1 MERNIG
7 KKDKQIRLL
16 FVLVVAILG
25 ELKLITNDTVASV
38 LAAISIVFIVTILLN
53 FSPIYRLF
61 GISTYKVTSDKW
73 PMNNDKWLMIH
84 MSLVTVVG

>member
-61 GISTYKVTSDKW
+61 GISTYKVPSDK
-73 PMNNDKWLMIH
+73 
-84 MSLVTVVG
+84 

>member
-61 GISTYKVTSDKW
+61 GISTYKVTSDKR
-73 PMNNDKWLMIH
+73 PMNNDK
-84 MSLVTVVG
+84 

>member
-25 ELKLITNDTVASV
+25 GFKIITNDIIASI
-38 LAAISIVFIVTILLN
+38 LAVISIAFIVTVLLN
-53 FSPIYRLF
+53 FSPIYRVF
-61 GISTYKVTSDKW
+61 GFSAYKK
-73 PMNNDKWLMIH
+73 N
-84 MSLVTVVG
+84 

>member
-1 MERNIG
+1 MDRNIG

-25 ELKLITNDTVASV
+25 QLKVITNDTVASI
-38 LAAISIVFIVTILLN
+38 LAVISIAFTVTILLN

-61 GISTYKVTSDKW
+61 GISTHKVT
-73 PMNNDKWLMIH
+73 NDK
-84 MSLVTVVG
+84 

>member
-1 MERNIG
+1 MERNIE

-61 GISTYKVTSDKW
+61 GISTYKVTNDKR
-73 PMNNDKWLMIH
+73 PMNNDK
-84 MSLVTVVG
+84 

>member
-25 ELKLITNDTVASV
+25 GFKIITNDIIASI
-38 LAAISIVFIVTILLN
+38 LAVISVLLN
-53 FSPIYRLF
+53 FSPIYRVF
-61 GISTYKVTSDKW
+61 GFSTYKK
-73 PMNNDKWLMIH
+73 N
-84 MSLVTVVG
+84 

>member
-38 LAAISIVFIVTILLN
+38 LAVISIAFIVTILLN
-53 FSPIYRLF
+53 FFPIYRLL
-61 GISTYKVTSDKW
+61 GISTYKVT
-73 PMNNDKWLMIH
+73 NDK
-84 MSLVTVVG
+84 

>member
-1 MERNIG
+1 MQRNIG
-7 KKDKQIRLL
+7 RKDKQIRLL

-61 GISTYKVTSDKW
+61 GISTYKVTNDKR
-73 PMNNDKWLMIH
+73 PMNNDK
-84 MSLVTVVG
+84 

>member
-25 ELKLITNDTVASV
+25 GFKIITNDIIASI
-38 LAAISIVFIVTILLN
+38 LAVISIAFIVTVLLN
-53 FSPIYRLF
+53 FSPIYRVF
-61 GISTYKVTSDKW
+61 GFSTYKQ
-73 PMNNDKWLMIH
+73 N
-84 MSLVTVVG
+84 

>member
-25 ELKLITNDTVASV
+25 QLKIITNDTVASV
-38 LAAISIVFIVTILLN
+38 LAVISIAFIVTILLN
-53 FSPIYRLF
+53 FSHIYRVF
-61 GISTYKVTSDKW
+61 GFSTYKKD
-73 PMNNDKWLMIH
+73 
-84 MSLVTVVG
+84 

>member
-25 ELKLITNDTVASV
+25 GFKIITNDIIASI
-38 LAAISIVFIVTILLN
+38 LAVISIAFIVTVLLN
-53 FSPIYRLF
+53 FSPIYRVF
-61 GISTYKVTSDKW
+61 GLSTYKK
-73 PMNNDKWLMIH
+73 N
-84 MSLVTVVG
+84 

>member
-25 ELKLITNDTVASV
+25 ELKLITSDTVASV
-38 LAAISIVFIVTILLN
+38 LAVISIAFIVTILLH

-61 GISTYKVTSDKW
+61 GISTYKVT
-73 PMNNDKWLMIH
+73 NDK
-84 MSLVTVVG
+84 

>member
-38 LAAISIVFIVTILLN
+38 LSAISIVFIVTILLN

-61 GISTYKVTSDKW
+61 GISTYKVT
-73 PMNNDKWLMIH
+73 NDK
-84 MSLVTVVG
+84 

>member
-25 ELKLITNDTVASV
+25 GFKIITNDIIASI
-38 LAAISIVFIVTILLN
+38 LAVISIAFIVTVLLN
-53 FSPIYRLF
+53 FSPIYRVFGLLF
-61 GISTYKVTSDKW
+61 PRAG
-73 PMNNDKWLMIH
+73 N
-84 MSLVTVVG
+84 

>member
-25 ELKLITNDTVASV
+25 GFKISTNDIIASI
-38 LAAISIVFIVTILLN
+38 LAVISIAFIVTVLLN
-53 FSPIYRLF
+53 FSPIYRVF
-61 GISTYKVTSDKW
+61 GFSTYKK
-73 PMNNDKWLMIH
+73 N
-84 MSLVTVVG
+84 

>member
-61 GISTYKVTSDKW
+61 GISTYKETNDKR
-73 PMNNDKWLMIH
+73 PMNNDK
-84 MSLVTVVG
+84 

>member
-38 LAAISIVFIVTILLN
+38 LAVISIAFIVTILLN

-61 GISTYKVTSDKW
+61 GISTYKVTSDK
-73 PMNNDKWLMIH
+73 
-84 MSLVTVVG
+84 

>member
-25 ELKLITNDTVASV
+25 GFKIITNDIIASI
-38 LAAISIVFIVTILLN
+38 LAVISIAFIVTVLLN
-53 FSPIYRLF
+53 FSTIYRVF
-61 GISTYKVTSDKW
+61 GFSTYKK
-73 PMNNDKWLMIH
+73 N
-84 MSLVTVVG
+84 

>member
-25 ELKLITNDTVASV
+25 GFKIITNDIIASI
-38 LAAISIVFIVTILLN
+38 LAVISIAFIVTVLLN

-61 GISTYKVTSDKW
+61 GFSTYKK
-73 PMNNDKWLMIH
+73 N
-84 MSLVTVVG
+84 

>member
-38 LAAISIVFIVTILLN
+38 LAVISIVFIVTILLN

-61 GISTYKVTSDKW
+61 GISTYKETNDKR
-73 PMNNDKWLMIH
+73 PMNNDK
-84 MSLVTVVG
+84 

>member
-25 ELKLITNDTVASV
+25 DLKIISNDTVASV
-38 LAAISIVFIVTILLN
+38 LAVISIAFIVTILLN
-53 FSPIYRLF
+53 FTPIYRVF
-61 GISTYKVTSDKW
+61 GFSTYKK
-73 PMNNDKWLMIH
+73 N
-84 MSLVTVVG
+84 

>member
-25 ELKLITNDTVASV
+25 GFKIITNDIIASI
-38 LAAISIVFIVTILLN
+38 LAVISIAFIVTVLLN
-53 FSPIYRLF
+53 FSPIYRVF
-61 GISTYKVTSDKW
+61 GFSTYRK
-73 PMNNDKWLMIH
+73 N
-84 MSLVTVVG
+84 

>member
-7 KKDKQIRLL
+7 RKDKQIRLL

-61 GISTYKVTSDKW
+61 GISTYKVTNDKR
-73 PMNNDKWLMIH
+73 PMNNDK
-84 MSLVTVVG
+84 

>member
-61 GISTYKVTSDKW
+61 GISTYKET
-73 PMNNDKWLMIH
+73 NDK
-84 MSLVTVVG
+84 

>member
-7 KKDKQIRLL
+7 KRDKQIRLL

-61 GISTYKVTSDKW
+61 GISTYKVTNDKR
-73 PMNNDKWLMIH
+73 PMNNDK
-84 MSLVTVVG
+84 

>member
-25 ELKLITNDTVASV
+25 GFKIITNDIIASI
-38 LAAISIVFIVTILLN
+38 LAVISIAFIVTVLLN
-53 FSPIYRLF
+53 FSPFYRVF
-61 GISTYKVTSDKW
+61 GFSTYKK
-73 PMNNDKWLMIH
+73 N
-84 MSLVTVVG
+84 

>member
-25 ELKLITNDTVASV
+25 QLKIITNDTVASV
-38 LAAISIVFIVTILLN
+38 LAVISIAFIVTILLN
-53 FSPIYRLF
+53 FSPIYRVF
-61 GISTYKVTSDKW
+61 GFSTNKK
-73 PMNNDKWLMIH
+73 N
-84 MSLVTVVG
+84 

>member
-61 GISTYKVTSDKW
+61 GISTYNKVTSDK
-73 PMNNDKWLMIH
+73 
-84 MSLVTVVG
+84 

>member
-25 ELKLITNDTVASV
+25 QLKIITNDTVASV
-38 LAAISIVFIVTILLN
+38 LAVISIAFIVTILLN
-53 FSPIYRLF
+53 FSPIYRVF
-61 GISTYKVTSDKW
+61 VFST
-73 PMNNDKWLMIH
+73 
-84 MSLVTVVG
+84 

>member
-61 GISTYKVTSDKW
+61 GISTYKVTGDKQ
-73 PMNNDKWLMIH
+73 PMNNDK
-84 MSLVTVVG
+84 